1 MKKWI
6 LYAQT
11 ALCAVAMFM
20 AMNSIGTMCSGRY
33 YQPEVP
39 HNLKKFAK

>member
-1 MKKWI
+1 MKKWM
-6 LYAQT
+6 LYAQS
-11 ALCAVAMFM
+11 ALCAVAMFV
-20 AMNSIGTMCSGRY
+20 AVNSMGPLCLGRY